1 MENTGFY
8 FIIFIVLVIVYY
20 QYKSVSN
27 VDGYYIPSW
36 EDRQEIYKSKE
47 KLARLQNIGVMLTR
61 YMEEKYIIAGKHAKN
76 EEVVAT
82 KRLVQYFLKRKTV
95 LQENDTTGGEGNTSF
110 TVNKGESIHM
120 CLRDPVTKKL
130 IQDDNIIDFVML
142 HELAHIACPAEQHE
156 DIFWVYF
163 KILLVNAEEAGLHVP
178 QDYSQRPVQY
188 CGIDV
193 TYNPIFDSA
202 L

>member
-1 MENTGFY
+1 MHFAFY
-8 FIIFIVLVIVYY
+8 VITFIILIIIYNKVFGMIY
-20 QYKSVSN
+20 
-27 VDGYYIPSW
+27 VDGYYIPNW
-36 EDRQEIYKSKE
+36 KDRAEIYKSKQTLE
-47 KLARLQNIGVMLTR
+47 RLNNIGVILTQ

-76 EEVVAT
+76 EEIIAT
-82 KRLVQYFLKRKTV
+82 KRLVEHFLKRKTI
-95 LQENDTTGGEGNTSF
+95 LKEHNTNGGEGNTSY

-120 CLRDPVTKKL
+120 CLRDPITKKL
-130 IQDDNIIDFVML
+130 IEDDNIIDFVML

-163 KILLVNAEEAGLHVP
+163 KILLINAEEAGLHVP
-178 QDYSQRPVQY
+178 RNYNNKPVKY

-193 TYNPIFDSA
+193 TYNPIFDKN

>member
-1 MENTGFY
+1 MEVIHY
-8 FIIFIVLVIVYY
+8 FIVFIVAVLVYDRYNKNV
-20 QYKSVSN
+20 N
-27 VDGYYIPSW
+27 VDGYYVPNWKDLS
-36 EDRQEIYKSKE
+36 EIRKSKQT
-47 KLARLQNIGVMLTR
+47 LARLDNIGKMLTQ

-76 EEVVAT
+76 EEIVAT
-82 KRLVQYFLKRKTV
+82 KRLVEHFLKRKTI
-95 LQENDTTGGEGNTSF
+95 LQEHDTVGGEGNTSF

-120 CLRDPVTKKL
+120 CLRDPDTKKL
-130 IQDDNIIDFVML
+130 IKDDNIIDFVML

-163 KILLVNAEEAGLHVP
+163 KILLINAEEAGLHIP
-178 QDYSQRPVQY
+178 QDYGRKPVKY

-193 TYNPIFDSA
+193 TYNPIFDQN